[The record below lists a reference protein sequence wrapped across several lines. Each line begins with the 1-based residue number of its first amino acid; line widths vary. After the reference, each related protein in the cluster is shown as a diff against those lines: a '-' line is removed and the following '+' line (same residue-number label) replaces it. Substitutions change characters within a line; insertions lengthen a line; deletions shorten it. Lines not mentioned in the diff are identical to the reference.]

1 MRISDWS
8 SDVCSSDL
16 ETEFIG
22 NAFAAAAETPAPD
35 GVLWHVGKNDRTLG
49 TRGAFIE
56 IAAREP
62 LHDRIMLLHRHLLDV
77 NQRDAGDD
85 RRTVQRR
92 MIFDGNI
99 LAAGIISLLRHA
111 RESGKRMGKA
121 CAASFMDQGPIG
133 NEAEAR
139 RGGRFGG
146 SGRRLGGAAYRKHK

>member
-1 MRISDWS
+1 MIGLWISGCDAGAPIAEI
-8 SDVCSSDL
+8 DRR

-49 TRGAFIE
+49 QRRAFIE

-99 LAAGIISLLRHA
+99 LAARSEEHTSELQSLMRTSYA
-111 RESGKRMGKA
+111 VF
-121 CAASFMDQGPIG
+121 C
-133 NEAEAR
+133 
-139 RGGRFGG
+139 
-146 SGRRLGGAAYRKHK
+146 

>member
-49 TRGAFIE
+49 QRRSFIE

-85 RRTVQRR
+85 RRTVQRL
-92 MIFDGNI
+92 MILDGHI

-111 RESGKRMGKA
+111 RYYGKRQGKA
-121 CAASFMDQGPIG
+121 FADSFMAQDHIG
-133 NEAEAR
+133 HAAEAR
-139 RGGRFGG
+139 RCVCSGGTW
-146 SGRRLGGAAYRKHK
+146 